1 MDPDEK
7 ELKLLEI
14 LNSEEIPDAAGL
26 AEAEVAVENAFPHL
40 DDEARKTMARVMMS
54 NLPTPEEIEQA
65 EKTAQHNAQVQ
76 ERRDEKLRRRA
87 ERRQANGG
95 RKEHRKRRLK

>member
-14 LNSEEIPDAAGL
+14 LNSDEIPDAAGL
-26 AEAEVAVENAFPHL
+26 AEAEAAVENAFPHL
-40 DDEARKTMARVMMS
+40 DDEAQKTMARVMMS

-65 EKTAQHNAQVQ
+65 EKVAQHNAEVKA
-76 ERRDEKLRRRA
+76 RRDEKKRYRA
-87 ERRQANGG
+87 ERRRSQG
-95 RKEHRKRRLK
+95 KQRKRRRK